1 MTCHKIYG
9 LVWLVL
15 WCLTPLSTIFQLYR
29 GSQFYWWRKQEYS
42 EKTTNLPQVTDKLY
56 HQMLYCTLVIK
67 MLINWRK
74 LMERSAFTIK
84 NIQFDGEGT
93 LIKNVNCLKYCMWCY
108 INKYFSGNLSAMF
121 SKWASDCSLFQIS
134 HCLYLSWWE

>member
-9 LVWLVL
+9 LAWLVL

-56 HQMLYCTLVIK
+56 HQMLYCTLVIQ

-74 LMERSAFTIK
+74 LMERSAFTIT
-84 NIQFDGEGT
+84 NLQFDGEGT
-93 LIKNVNCLKYCMWCY
+93 LKNVNCLKYCMWCY

-121 SKWASDCSLFQIS
+121 SKWASDCSLSQIS
-134 HCLYLSWWE
+134 HCLSLSWWE

>member
-1 MTCHKIYG
+1 MTCHRIYG

-42 EKTTNLPQVTDKLY
+42 EKTSNLPQVTDKLY
-56 HQMLYCTLVIK
+56 HQMLYCTLVIQ

-93 LIKNVNCLKYCMWCY
+93 LIKNVNCLKYCIWCY